1 MIITKQKP
9 DLLKN
14 LEKYDE
20 ILIIGC
26 GNCATICKT
35 GGEEEVKAL
44 AEKLG
49 DRVIGSIV
57 IESPCNLKFLKR
69 DLKPSIYN
77 NAKVIVALCCG
88 VGAQTIVE
96 FTNKEVIPGLD
107 TLFLGEVGVKGKFYE
122 RCRAC
127 GICILYE
134 TGGICPISRCAKK
147 LLNGPCGGMANGK
160 CEVGD
165 YSKDCVWVLIYKRL
179 KELRREKDYEKI
191 IEVHSWS
198 SEPKEVTL
206 GD

>member
-9 DLLKN
+9 NLLKS
-14 LEKYDE
+14 LEKYRG

-49 DRVIGSIV
+49 DKVIGSMV
-57 IESPCNLKFLKR
+57 VESPCNLKLLKR
-69 DLKPSIYN
+69 DLKPFIYDKAN
-77 NAKVIVALCCG
+77 VIVALCCG
-88 VGAQTIVE
+88 VGAQAIVE

-107 TLFLGEVGVKGKFYE
+107 TLFLGEVGMMGKFYE

-127 GICILYE
+127 GTCILYE
-134 TGGICPISRCAKK
+134 TGGICPISRCAKR
-147 LLNGPCGGMANGK
+147 LMNGPCGGMANGK
-160 CEVGD
+160 CEVGN
-165 YSKDCVWVLIYKRL
+165 YSKDCAWVLIYKRL
-179 KELRREKDYEKI
+179 KELGREKDFERI
-191 IEVHSWS
+191 MEVRNWS
-198 SEPKEVTL
+198 NEPKEVAL